1 MPKEPAMTHT
11 LPARLDLER
20 RALFTVADPSQ
31 VNFTCREGTVW
42 LTLDGDL
49 RDYVLE
55 AGDSFR
61 TPEHRSALLYALS
74 PARVDIDTCRERQA
88 LHARPASSFSGAG
101 ATLRIK
107 PQ

>member
-1 MPKEPAMTHT
+1 MRCDTIPAK
-11 LPARLDLER
+11 LDLEP
-20 RALFTVADPSQ
+20 RALFAVDDSSE

-61 TPEHRSALLYALS
+61 TGEHRRALIYALS
-74 PARVDIDTCRERQA
+74 PARVELAMCSNRQPVI
-88 LHARPASSFSGAG
+88 RPARTFRPAP
-101 ATLRIK
+101 ALNAAR
-107 PQ
+107 